1 MESTT
6 IVSVVGTMVST
17 GDGSIKV
24 VSVSVGIS
32 LVGVEAHPLRNRT
45 MMADKNKF
53 FILCCIDFL
62 DVCANKYHKKSKAN
76 TNTLK

>member
-32 LVGVEAHPLRNRT
+32 LVGVEVHALRNRIT
-45 MMADKNKF
+45 IADKNNF
-53 FILCCIDFL
+53 FILCCMDF
-62 DVCANKYHKKSKAN
+62 
-76 TNTLK
+76 